1 MGVLAGDRG
10 EFSMDFSCD
19 GPQQQDSAWFRMRV
33 TPIRWKGAHAA
44 LVMHLDVTREV
55 SALDEAVRL
64 TVELER
70 RVQRRTRQLQAINR
84 ELEAFSFSVSH
95 DLKSPLAAMDSITYV
110 LAESLKGRLQS
121 SEQFYMERIR
131 SGCAEMTSLIDAM
144 LGLHRVSHDLPL
156 TLSNADLSQIAEGI
170 AEELREEDPARP
182 ALVRIDP
189 SMSVDCDPA
198 LMAIALRNLI
208 GNAWKFS
215 AKKAL
220 THIEVR
226 IDERTESHVL
236 LRVSDQGAGF
246 DPRYADR
253 LFAPF
258 GRLHHSTDFP
268 GTGIGLATVERIVRR
283 HSGSIRAES
292 RPGEGATFWIMLPQ
306 GASFLE
312 TGR

>member
-1 MGVLAGDRG
+1 
-10 EFSMDFSCD
+10 
-19 GPQQQDSAWFRMRV
+19 
-33 TPIRWKGAHAA
+33 
-44 LVMHLDVTREV
+44 V

-95 DLKSPLAAMDSITYV
+95 DLKGPLAAMDSITYV

-156 TLSNADLSQIAEGI
+156 TLSNADLSQIAQGI
-170 AEELREEDPARP
+170 TEELREEDPARP